1 MTRCNI
7 QKCQDN
13 RLLHNKKN
21 LNTRIAKT
29 SYHFVTI
36 MSLVAAIRDY
46 IDVINSTYDTLPLDG
61 KLQTLLVPT
70 VTYILGSLKYATL
83 YVASFQWLRDFTY
96 LPLIVPK
103 LTLSVVREV
112 WYPFENPALNFFT
125 FLETPACKN
134 NSFIVGLLNS
144 FFACLPISAGHI
156 LSGRR
161 LLVQGIPAGLAAGSG
176 MILGQW
182 WFVACVVMGIR
193 PLLVPWLALEPFN
206 YLLGLGLLVN
216 IVYRITH
223 ERRIRVVRWSDKREL
238 LQYFLTSLLLS
249 WCEQTS
255 LFQYLGNVTLN
266 TGTTLLDTFSTS
278 SLGSNALSM
287 EIGYVGGLLVGS
299 CLFSVL
305 FALLALA
312 LRGVWLRWRAVT
324 SSRLTNQL
332 NTFFLVSLVGLSFA
346 SVPYYGM
353 DYLLSNRIGFL
364 SQDIALDK
372 TVFTPAT
379 MDDTTGKMGIM
390 SDKKSFDTDVSTF
403 DRGLYLQQH
412 KPVPQSFED
421 LNYQGEYAWTKRYGK
436 YVRHLVKRK
445 APSVWSTLLKRIGEN
460 DNLRFTN
467 ANDQDRKQKRT
478 QGKIGVISN
487 GIDEQ
492 SGDRSP
498 HLQLLENDAVKG
510 LHSSFLEETGQWLP
524 SADMDNDLESE
535 GHLQENTS
543 DIAERL
549 NEDNETEN
557 QFLSMFETGLSPL
570 FINYVPEASAFEQ
583 RLKKRFAENPLYSLL
598 LRIDIDSFLNRQ
610 PKSHSLSAVE
620 EETLFQKRNILGQ
633 YYDTLREYNLLQNW
647 DHFQTLYHGSKSFS
661 NRVYNQQFK
670 GTLRVVRRLFS
681 MTPRSQPESSSE
693 QKVRGRDDPSSSSTH
708 NLNGGRVL
716 KYDQPLFYQ
725 PKEMSQNWGESLK
738 RGRTPNSSEGL
749 FQEQNPQE
757 NGNEDPIFNLHE
769 ELTPYKEFVQDISPF
784 VEATQSR
791 PLYAGWDEDLRKL
804 VITNRSLGRS
814 EALYTQCKTSTL
826 TRKGEMRN
834 RGAKSL
840 DVSSDPTLSVDQ
852 VTKEV
857 HFTSWPLHQ
866 LIDAPSALLDGE
878 KSVKLLSGKD
888 GEDSVFLE
896 TDPEERDRLQEVP
909 HQFGFTSAA
918 DPKNR
923 KMSEAF
929 DSFAKM
935 QDQGS
940 VGGNSWEMSCWPPN
954 LRLLDDKPEPMAYRH
969 GGFVWPGHSALRFHL
984 DRASK

>member
-1 MTRCNI
+1 
-7 QKCQDN
+7 
-13 RLLHNKKN
+13 
-21 LNTRIAKT
+21 
-29 SYHFVTI
+29 
-36 MSLVAAIRDY
+36 MSLIAAIRDY
-46 IDVINSTYDTLPLDG
+46 IDVINSTYDTVPLDG
-61 KLQTLLVPT
+61 KLSTLLVPT

-83 YVASFQWLRDFTY
+83 YVASFQWLRDLIY

-103 LTLSVVREV
+103 LTLSIVREV
-112 WYPFENPALNFFT
+112 WYPFENPAFNFFT
-125 FLETPACKN
+125 FLETPAYRN
-134 NSFIVGLLNS
+134 NSFVVGLLNS

-176 MILGQW
+176 MLLGQW
-182 WFVACVVMGIR
+182 WFVVCVVMGIR

-223 ERRIRVVRWSDKREL
+223 ERRIRVVRWDDKREL
-238 LQYFLTSLLLS
+238 VQYFLTSLLLS

-255 LFQYLGNVTLN
+255 LFQYLGNVTLD

-278 SLGSNALSM
+278 SLGSSCYA
-287 EIGYVGGLLVGS
+287 VGLLVGS
-299 CLFSVL
+299 CVFSVL

-332 NTFFLVSLVGLSFA
+332 NSFFLVSLVGLSFA

-364 SQDIALDK
+364 SQDMALDK
-372 TVFTPAT
+372 TFFIPTT

-390 SDKKSFDTDVSTF
+390 SDNKSFDTDVSTF

-460 DNLRFTN
+460 DNLRF
-467 ANDQDRKQKRT
+467 AKVNDQDRTQKRT
-478 QGKIGVISN
+478 RREMKVDDN
-487 GIDEQ
+487 GDGAI
-492 SGDRSP
+492 RSS
-498 HLQLLENDAVKG
+498 HLQDLENDAVKS
-510 LHSSFLEETGQWLP
+510 LHSSFLEETGQWVP
-524 SADMDNDLESE
+524 SAEMDNDLESE
-535 GHLQENTS
+535 GHLQENMS
-543 DIAERL
+543 DVSERL
-549 NEDNETEN
+549 NEDNETESE
-557 QFLSMFETGLSPL
+557 FLSMFETGLSPL
-570 FINYVPEASAFEQ
+570 FINYAPEASAFEQ

-598 LRIDIDSFLNRQ
+598 LRIDIDSFLHRQ
-610 PKSHSLSAVE
+610 PKSHSLSATE

-633 YYDTLREYNLLQNW
+633 YYDTLRCYSLLQDW
-647 DHFQTLYHGSKSFS
+647 DQFYHGSKSFS

-681 MTPRSQPESSSE
+681 MTPHSQPEKQRVKST
-693 QKVRGRDDPSSSSTH
+693 DDPS
-708 NLNGGRVL
+708 LNGRRVL

-725 PKEMSQNWGESLK
+725 TKKMSQNPVGHMRNSEAPSSAGGSLA
-738 RGRTPNSSEGL
+738 TP
-749 FQEQNPQE
+749 FQNQE
-757 NGNEDPIFNLHE
+757 DGNESMLFNLHE

-784 VEATQSR
+784 VEATQPR
-791 PLYAGWDEDLRKL
+791 PLYAGWDEELRKL
-804 VITNRSLGRS
+804 VVTNRSLGRS
-814 EALYTQCKTSTL
+814 EALYTQCETSTL
-826 TRKGEMRN
+826 TEERNKGT
-834 RGAKSL
+834 KSL
-840 DVSSDPTLSVDQ
+840 DPTLSGDQ
-852 VTKEV
+852 VTKGV
-857 HFTSWPLHQ
+857 HFTSWPLS
-866 LIDAPSALLDGE
+866 PLLDGE
-878 KSVKLLSGKD
+878 KSVVKGSVLLENGLLQ
-888 GEDSVFLE
+888 G
-896 TDPEERDRLQEVP
+896 DRLQEVP
-909 HQFGFTSAA
+909 HQLGFTSAG
-918 DPKNR
+918 DPKNH
-923 KMSEAF
+923 KMNEAF

-969 GGFVWPGHSALRFHL
+969 GGFVWPGHSVLRFHL
-984 DRASK
+984 DRTSK

>member
-1 MTRCNI
+1 
-7 QKCQDN
+7 
-13 RLLHNKKN
+13 
-21 LNTRIAKT
+21 
-29 SYHFVTI
+29 

-83 YVASFQWLRDFTY
+83 YIASFQWLRDLIY

-125 FLETPACKN
+125 FLETPAFRN
-134 NSFIVGLLNS
+134 NSFVVGLLNS

-216 IVYRITH
+216 VVYRITH
-223 ERRIRVVRWSDKREL
+223 ERRIRVVRWDDKREL
-238 LQYFLTSLLLS
+238 LQYFLTSLVLS

-255 LFQYLGNVTLN
+255 LFQYLGNVTLD

-287 EIGYVGGLLVGS
+287 EVCYVGGLLVGS

-364 SQDIALDK
+364 SQDEALNK
-372 TVFTPAT
+372 TFFTPAT

-403 DRGLYLQQH
+403 DRGLYLEQH
-412 KPVPQSFED
+412 KQVPQSFED

-445 APSVWSTLLKRIGEN
+445 APSVWSNLLKRIGEN
-460 DNLRFTN
+460 DNLRLGK

-478 QGKIGVISN
+478 RGEIKVTHSEDDPI
-487 GIDEQ
+487 
-492 SGDRSP
+492 RSP
-498 HLQLLENDAVKG
+498 HLQALENDAVRG
-510 LHSSFLEETGQWLP
+510 LHSSFLEETGEWLP
-524 SADMDNDLESE
+524 SAEIGNVLESE
-535 GHLQENTS
+535 GHLQEDTS

-598 LRIDIDSFLNRQ
+598 LRVDIDSFLNRQ
-610 PKSHSLSAVE
+610 PRSHSLSATE

-647 DHFQTLYHGSKSFS
+647 DHFQTLYDGSKSFS

-681 MTPRSQPESSSE
+681 MTPRSQPENSKE
-693 QKVRGRDDPSSSSTH
+693 PKLRGRDDPSLSSTH
-708 NLNGGRVL
+708 NLTGRRVL

-725 PKEMSQNWGESLK
+725 PKEMSQNVGGSLR
-738 RGRTPNSSEGL
+738 RGQTPNSSEGTS
-749 FQEQNPQE
+749 QEQNPQE
-757 NGNEDPIFNLHE
+757 EGTIFNLHE

-791 PLYAGWDEDLRKL
+791 PLYAGWDEELRKL
-804 VITNRSLGRS
+804 VVTNRSLGRS
-814 EALYTQCKTSTL
+814 EALYTQCQASTL
-826 TRKGEMRN
+826 TRKGDVRN
-834 RGAKSL
+834 RGTNSL
-840 DVSSDPTLSVDQ
+840 EDATLSGDQ
-852 VTKEV
+852 VTRGV

-866 LIDAPSALLDGE
+866 LMDAPTPLLDGE
-878 KSVKLLSGKD
+878 KSIGGLRSKD
-888 GEDSVFLE
+888 GKDSVFRE
-896 TDPEERDRLQEVP
+896 TDAHGHDRLQQVP

-918 DPKNR
+918 DPKNQ
-923 KMSEAF
+923 KMNEAF

-969 GGFVWPGHSALRFHL
+969 GGFVWPGHSALRFQL
-984 DRASK
+984 DSASK

>member
-1 MTRCNI
+1 MSG
-7 QKCQDN
+7 
-13 RLLHNKKN
+13 
-21 LNTRIAKT
+21 IAKI

-46 IDVINSTYDTLPLDG
+46 IDVINSTYDTVPLDG
-61 KLQTLLVPT
+61 KVSTLLVPT

-83 YVASFQWLRDFTY
+83 YVASFQWLRDLIY

-103 LTLSVVREV
+103 LTLSLVREV
-112 WYPFENPALNFFT
+112 WYPFENPAFNFFT
-125 FLETPACKN
+125 FLETPAYRN
-134 NSFIVGLLNS
+134 NSFVVGLLNS

-161 LLVQGIPAGLAAGSG
+161 LLVQGLPAGLAAGSG

-182 WFVACVVMGIR
+182 WFVVCVVIGIR

-223 ERRIRVVRWSDKREL
+223 ERRIRVVRWDDKREL
-238 LQYFLTSLLLS
+238 VQYFLTSLLLS

-255 LFQYLGNVTLN
+255 LFQYLGNVTLD

-278 SLGSNALSM
+278 SLGSNVLSM
-287 EIGYVGGLLVGS
+287 EVCYAVGLLIGS
-299 CLFSVL
+299 CIFSVL

-353 DYLLSNRIGFL
+353 DYLLSNRKGVSVSRHSFGQNIF
-364 SQDIALDK
+364 IP
-372 TVFTPAT
+372 TT

-390 SDKKSFDTDVSTF
+390 SDNKSFDTDVSTF

-460 DNLRFTN
+460 DNLRLAK
-467 ANDQDRKQKRT
+467 ANDQEGKRRSTQRKME
-478 QGKIGVISN
+478 VDDS
-487 GIDEQ
+487 E
-492 SGDRSP
+492 DRSSD
-498 HLQLLENDAVKG
+498 LQALENDTVKS
-510 LHSSFLEETGQWLP
+510 LHSSFIEETDEWLP
-524 SADMDNDLESE
+524 SAEMGDDLESE
-535 GHLQENTS
+535 GQLHENTP
-543 DIAERL
+543 DISERL
-549 NEDNETEN
+549 NEDNETED

-610 PKSHSLSAVE
+610 PKSHSLSAAE

-633 YYDTLREYNLLQNW
+633 YYDNLRVYSLLQNW

-681 MTPRSQPESSSE
+681 MTPHLQSENSSE
-693 QKVRGRDDPSSSSTH
+693 QRLKSRDDPSFSSTN
-708 NLNGGRVL
+708 NLKGRRVL

-725 PKEMSQNWGESLK
+725 PKAMSQNLVGSLR
-738 RGRTPNSSEGL
+738 RGQTSNSSEAPFL
-749 FQEQNPQE
+749 DQTPHII
-757 NGNEDPIFNLHE
+757 NGIDDSNEDMIFNLHE
-769 ELTPYKEFVQDISPF
+769 ELTPYKKFVQDISPF
-784 VEATQSR
+784 VETTQPR
-791 PLYAGWDEDLRKL
+791 PLYAGWDEELRKL
-804 VITNRSLGRS
+804 VVTNRSLGRS
-814 EALYTQCKTSTL
+814 EALYTQCETSTL
-826 TRKGEMRN
+826 TNKGEGRN
-834 RGAKSL
+834 KETKPL
-840 DVSSDPTLSVDQ
+840 DVSLDPTRSGDQ
-852 VTKEV
+852 VTKGV

-866 LIDAPSALLDGE
+866 LAIQPSSLLAGE
-878 KSVKLLSGKD
+878 NAVGPLRGKDLKDPVFLKTDSDKLLQG
-888 GEDSVFLE
+888 
-896 TDPEERDRLQEVP
+896 DRLQEVP
-909 HQFGFTSAA
+909 HQLGFTSAG
-918 DPKNR
+918 DPKNQ
-923 KMSEAF
+923 KMNEAF

-969 GGFVWPGHSALRFHL
+969 GGFVWPGHSVLRFHL
-984 DRASK
+984 DRTSKY

>member
-1 MTRCNI
+1 
-7 QKCQDN
+7 
-13 RLLHNKKN
+13 
-21 LNTRIAKT
+21 
-29 SYHFVTI
+29 

-83 YVASFQWLRDFTY
+83 YVASFQWLRDLIY

-125 FLETPACKN
+125 FLETPACRN
-134 NSFIVGLLNS
+134 NSFVVGLLNS

-223 ERRIRVVRWSDKREL
+223 ERRIRVVRWADKREL

-255 LFQYLGNVTLN
+255 LFQYLGNVTLD

-278 SLGSNALSM
+278 FLGSNA
-287 EIGYVGGLLVGS
+287 EICYVGGLLVGS

-421 LNYQGEYAWTKRYGK
+421 LNYQGEYAWTKRSGK

-460 DNLRFTN
+460 DNLRLTK

-478 QGKIGVISN
+478 QGVRRPPLANEGVDEN
-487 GIDEQ
+487 GDNPI
-492 SGDRSP
+492 RSP
-498 HLQLLENDAVKG
+498 HLQPQGVANEPLENDAVKG

-524 SADMDNDLESE
+524 GAEIDNDLESE

-570 FINYVPEASAFEQ
+570 FINYLPEASAFEQ

-610 PKSHSLSAVE
+610 PKSHSLSAAE

-633 YYDTLREYNLLQNW
+633 YYDTLREYNLLQDW
-647 DHFQTLYHGSKSFS
+647 DHFYHGSKSFS

-681 MTPRSQPESSSE
+681 MTPQSQPESSRE
-693 QKVRGRDDPSSSSTH
+693 QKVRGRDDPSLSSMH
-708 NLNGGRVL
+708 GGRVL

-725 PKEMSQNWGESLK
+725 PKEMSQNWGRSLR
-738 RGRTPNSSEGL
+738 RGENQRAPQKTPNSSEGRIIDE
-749 FQEQNPQE
+749 EQNPQE
-757 NGNEDPIFNLHE
+757 DGTIFNLHE

-804 VITNRSLGRS
+804 IVTNRSLGRS
-814 EALYTQCKTSTL
+814 EALYTQSTL
-826 TRKGEMRN
+826 TRKGE

-840 DVSSDPTLSVDQ
+840 DVSSDPILSGDQ
-852 VTKEV
+852 VTKGV

-866 LIDAPSALLDGE
+866 SIDAPSQPIDGE
-878 KSVKLLSGKD
+878 ESVSGKNV
-888 GEDSVFLE
+888 EDSVFHHFAGKVNE
-896 TDPEERDRLQEVP
+896 IYSEGRDRLQEVP
-909 HQFGFTSAA
+909 YQFGFTSAA

-923 KMSEAF
+923 TMNEAL

-984 DRASK
+984 DRTSK

>member
-1 MTRCNI
+1 
-7 QKCQDN
+7 
-13 RLLHNKKN
+13 
-21 LNTRIAKT
+21 
-29 SYHFVTI
+29 

-83 YVASFQWLRDFTY
+83 YVASFQWLRDLVY

-103 LTLSVVREV
+103 LTLSAVREV

-125 FLETPACKN
+125 FLETPAFRN
-134 NSFIVGLLNS
+134 NSFLVGLLNS

-223 ERRIRVVRWSDKREL
+223 ERRIRVVRWDDKREL

-255 LFQYLGNVTLN
+255 LFQYLGNVTLD

-278 SLGSNALSM
+278 SLGSNALPM
-287 EIGYVGGLLVGS
+287 EVCYVGGLLVGS
-299 CLFSVL
+299 CVFSVL

-364 SQDIALDK
+364 SQDTALEK
-372 TVFTPAT
+372 TFFTPAT

-390 SDKKSFDTDVSTF
+390 SDNKSFDTDVSTF

-460 DNLRFTN
+460 DNLRLAK
-467 ANDQDRKQKRT
+467 ANDQDPKQRRT
-478 QGKIGVISN
+478 QGVINAIDGGRGV
-487 GIDEQ
+487 DR
-492 SGDRSP
+492 SGDDPTRSP
-498 HLQLLENDAVKG
+498 HLKALENDAVRG

-524 SADMDNDLESE
+524 SAEVASDLESE

-543 DIAERL
+543 DVAERL

-570 FINYVPEASAFEQ
+570 FINYVPEPSAFEQ

-598 LRIDIDSFLNRQ
+598 LRVDIDSFLNRQ
-610 PKSHSLSAVE
+610 PKSHSLSATE
-620 EETLFQKRNILGQ
+620 EETLFHKRNILGQ

-681 MTPRSQPESSSE
+681 MTPRSQPESSRE
-693 QKVRGRDDPSSSSTH
+693 QKLRVRDDPSLSSTH
-708 NLNGGRVL
+708 NLNERRVL

-725 PKEMSQNWGESLK
+725 PKGMSQNVVGSMR
-738 RGRTPNSSEGL
+738 RGQTPNSSEGP
-749 FQEQNPQE
+749 FIEGPPGFGAPQRTQQKQNPQE
-757 NGNEDPIFNLHE
+757 DGDEGAIFNLHE

-791 PLYAGWDEDLRKL
+791 PLYAGWDEELRKL
-804 VITNRSLGRS
+804 VVTNRSLGRS
-814 EALYTQCKTSTL
+814 EALYTQCQASTL
-826 TRKGEMRN
+826 TREGDVRN
-834 RGAKSL
+834 RDTKSL
-840 DVSSDPTLSVDQ
+840 NPSSDTPFSGDQ
-852 VTKEV
+852 VTRGV
-857 HFTSWPLHQ
+857 HFTSWPLSQ
-866 LIDAPSALLDGE
+866 PGPLLDGE
-878 KSVKLLSGKD
+878 KSVGGLRGKD
-888 GEDSVFLE
+888 GKDSVLFE
-896 TDPEERDRLQEVP
+896 TDFNGHDRRPEVP

-918 DPKNR
+918 DAKNQ
-923 KMSEAF
+923 KMNEAF

-984 DRASK
+984 DRPLDRPSK